1 MGARL
6 RYEIALALVVK
17 IALVVAIKL
26 VFFNDAPGKGEVA
39 ARIAERIA
47 GTHSVAPAA
56 QVPRLVKDRKQP

>member
-1 MGARL
+1 M
-6 RYEIALALVVK
+6 VK

-26 VFFNDAPGKGEVA
+26 VFFNDAPGKDEVA

-47 GTHSVAPAA
+47 GTHGTAPAA